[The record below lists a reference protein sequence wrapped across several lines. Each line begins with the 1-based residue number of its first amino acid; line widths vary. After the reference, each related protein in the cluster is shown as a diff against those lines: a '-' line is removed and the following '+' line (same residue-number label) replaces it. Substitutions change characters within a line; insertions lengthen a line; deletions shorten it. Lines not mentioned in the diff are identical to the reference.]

1 MNSKKNPLLLQNL
14 YELRRVHSVTQR
26 LSMGR
31 VFFLDNKMGL
41 CDATGTIWPVNVHN
55 EAYEEEIQSGDII
68 LFSCN
73 IIRNRSHKLNEYI
86 DNCYLIEITN
96 IINKTTCLAPWQNA
110 FISSPIPN
118 STFLFPENI
127 ISIERQK
134 NTHFYP
140 SPASERMKS
149 ILQRNR
155 CLERTKAFFVNR
167 GFIQV
172 ETPTLVPSGGVEVYL
187 NTFTTSYIDHRGNSW
202 QLELP
207 TSPEFAL
214 KKIMVEGTAK
224 IFQLAHAY
232 RNQGEIS
239 QQHEPEF
246 IMLEWYRA
254 GATLQQIMHDT
265 QTLVQTLA
273 NFIGSTE
280 EIPKQWP
287 QFRIDDLFKKL
298 ININLAEVQ
307 DRDIFY
313 AKAKDLSLSI
323 VENDDWDSL
332 FYKLFMEKVEPFLKE
347 QTACF
352 VTHYPIQMGALAA
365 QEVVP
370 DKTQKSSIKKP
381 YVERC
386 EAFLFGVEICNAYLE
401 LIDANNLLVR
411 FQNTTEKR
419 PSLKRDS
426 IFENAM
432 QFGLPP
438 CAGNALGI
446 DRVIALL
453 LGQKEIAKLYPIP
466 FLSQFPAETVAK
478 E

>member
-1 MNSKKNPLLLQNL
+1 MNFKKNLLLLQNL
-14 YELRRVHSVTQR
+14 FELRRVHSVTQR
-26 LSMGR
+26 QSMGR
-31 VFFLDNKMGL
+31 VFFLDDKMGL
-41 CDATGTIWPVNVHN
+41 CDATGTIWPVNLHK
-55 EAYEEEIQSGDII
+55 EAAIEEINSGDII

-73 IIRNRSHKLNEYI
+73 IKRNSPQNLNEYV
-86 DNCYLIEITN
+86 DNCYLIEITR
-96 IINKTTCLAPWQNA
+96 IIKKTTCLAPWQNA

-118 STFLFPENI
+118 SSFLFPDNS
-127 ISIERQK
+127 ISNERQK
-134 NTHFYP
+134 NTHFYS
-140 SPASERMKS
+140 SPASQRMKV
-149 ILQRNR
+149 IQQRNR

-187 NTFTTSYIDHRGNSW
+187 NTFTTDYIDHRGKSW

-214 KKIMVEGTAK
+214 KKIMAEGTSK
-224 IFQLAHAY
+224 IFQLSRAY

-239 QQHEPEF
+239 LQHEPEF

-254 GATLQQIMHDT
+254 GASLQQIMYDT

-273 NFIGSTE
+273 NFIGSTTE
-280 EIPKQWP
+280 LPKQWP
-287 QFRIDDLFKKL
+287 QFRVDELFKKL

-313 AKAKDLSLSI
+313 AKAKDLSFSI
-323 VENDDWDSL
+323 VESDDWDAL
-332 FYKLFMEKVEPFLKE
+332 FYKLFMEKVEPYLKE
-347 QTACF
+347 QVVCF

-365 QEVVP
+365 QEVEP
-370 DKTQKSSIKKP
+370 DKVQNSLIKKP

-401 LIDANNLLVR
+401 LIDAHNLLVR

-453 LGQKEIAKLYPIP
+453 LGQIEIASLYPIP